1 VGGIQMDTL
10 VKQDIQQSQKHLKPG
25 AFLKMRLRQKFSEKI
40 QEPILKEL
48 NEKRK
53 YFKIS

>member
-1 VGGIQMDTL
+1 MDTL

-48 NEKRK
+48 NEKK
-53 YFKIS
+53 EVL